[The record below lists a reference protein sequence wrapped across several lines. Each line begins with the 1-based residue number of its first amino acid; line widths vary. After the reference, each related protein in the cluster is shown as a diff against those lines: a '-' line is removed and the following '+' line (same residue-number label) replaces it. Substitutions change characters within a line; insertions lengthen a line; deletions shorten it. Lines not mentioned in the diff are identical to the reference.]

1 MLVVLLLGTWSYV
14 SGVTQTR
21 LDGMTGLLVKLLILV
36 LGSFA
41 YFDNIL
47 MSEYFISPIS
57 NLNVSNSQNFL
68 SWLFVIKSS

>member
-21 LDGMTGLLVKLLILV
+21 LDGTTGLLVKLLILV